1 MSLTR
6 TSSIP
11 NVYQYKTARE
21 FLKAKFEYA
30 ALGDLKR
37 RANLQLMSLDPL
49 DWSKKLLNTLRSWR
63 FRARYARQVMCVKP
77 RMEHTF
83 DTKPIVVSL
92 LVA

>member
-21 FLKAKFEYA
+21 FLKAKSEYA

-37 RANLQLMSLDPL
+37 RAHLQLMSLDPL
-49 DWSKKLLNTLRSWR
+49 D
-63 FRARYARQVMCVKP
+63 
-77 RMEHTF
+77 
-83 DTKPIVVSL
+83 
-92 LVA
+92 